1 MGMFKVDVTLT
12 NSKDQSLSFS
22 EKFWVDSGAL
32 YTFVP
37 EDRLEGIGIEPIHS
51 RDLILADGRR
61 EKRLLGEAL
70 FSIHGLEG
78 QITCPVIFAPKE
90 SLYLLGVTALENF
103 GVDVDPTSKTLKPI
117 FAVIGG
123 FTASAPDSDR

>member
-12 NSKDQSLSFS
+12 NPKDSNLSFS

-37 EDRLEGIGIEPIHS
+37 EDQLEKIDIEPINA
-51 RDLILADGRR
+51 RDLILADGRHER
-61 EKRLLGEAL
+61 RLLGETL
-70 FSIHGLEG
+70 FSIEGIEG

-103 GVDVDPTSKTLKPI
+103 GVNVDPTSKTLKPI

-123 FTASAPDSDR
+123 YISSAPEGT

>member
-12 NSKDQSLSFS
+12 NSKDQALSFT

-37 EDRLEGIGIEPIHS
+37 EDRLESIGIEPIHS

-78 QITCPVIFAPKE
+78 QITCPVIFASKE

-123 FTASAPDSDR
+123 YTASAPDSD